1 MKQSYYLI
9 KQVLPHIPI
18 NIIKIHEPCNVT
30 HLKQLIS
37 TLIGE
42 IYVYHYDKEDNS
54 RKDLTETL
62 GNSEF
67 NIYEHRFENIGI
79 RKHMYI
85 NNSLG
90 MIPKYITTYGIYKKL
105 KETSLDKIFYM
116 GGHIYFHNGTEMNA
130 SISAYNGTDRIE
142 PCWTSSLF
150 ISNIEE
156 HKRKNTYGDEYEKY
170 IANKYEENGYR
181 ITLNGINKSYN
192 DGGIDVIAENE
203 DTVILVQCKNWS
215 LSNDYKINQKD
226 LRAFIGDCY
235 LYVLENSGLNKSI
248 GFHFIVSHDNIL
260 SKSAEIFLNKNTLI
274 KFKCI
279 PFEVEK

>member
-9 KQVLPHIPI
+9 KQVLPHVPI
-18 NIIKIHEPCNVT
+18 NIIKIYEPCNVT

-42 IYVYHYDKEDNS
+42 INVYHYDKDDNS
-54 RKDLTETL
+54 RKNLTETF
-62 GNSEF
+62 GNLEF
-67 NIYEHRFENIGI
+67 NIYEHRFENIGKI
-79 RKHMYI
+79 QYVYRCHGYNAMYI
-85 NNSLG
+85 IAYIMIDKKSKYLSLMPRKFYVQGIVRFYDG
-90 MIPKYITTYGIYKKL
+90 MNISSGI
-105 KETSLDKIFYM
+105 
-116 GGHIYFHNGTEMNA
+116 
-130 SISAYNGTDRIE
+130 
-142 PCWTSSLF
+142 F

-170 IANKYEENGYR
+170 IAKKYEENGFSV
-181 ITLNGINKSYN
+181 TLNGINKSYN

-260 SKSAEIFLNKNTLI
+260 TKSAEIFLNKNTLI

-279 PFEVEK
+279 PFETGE